1 VRYTLFA
8 WLIAWTRHEAST
20 AICAPLCALLY
31 GDEPVFL
38 QAATDFARYLGLHA
52 DQVLEIYIGEGAVLQ
67 EQGRQIGHGAKM
79 LADNR

>member
-31 GDEPVFL
+31 GDEPVFF
-38 QAATDFARYLGLHA
+38 QAATDFARHLGLHA
-52 DQVLEIYIGEGAVLQ
+52 DQV
-67 EQGRQIGHGAKM
+67 
-79 LADNR
+79 